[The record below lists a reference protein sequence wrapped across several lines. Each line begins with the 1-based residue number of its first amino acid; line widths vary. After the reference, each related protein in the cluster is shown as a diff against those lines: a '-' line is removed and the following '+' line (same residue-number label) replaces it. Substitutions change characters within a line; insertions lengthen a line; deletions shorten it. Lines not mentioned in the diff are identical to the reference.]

1 MVFDMTGIDIA
12 DNTILFYMAIINF
25 VLIIILLVANIIN
38 KAKIKKLYN
47 KYNNYMVSADG
58 INIENLLEK
67 CLLKI
72 DEVASKNREI
82 ENHLNEI
89 DRNFLNCIQKVAMIR
104 YNAFDNVGSD
114 LSYSV
119 ALLDGNDS
127 GIVITSLFSRDCST
141 TYGKPIL
148 AGKSKYP
155 LSAEEIKVIN
165 HAIRRY
171 RESLYV

>member
-1 MVFDMTGIDIA
+1 MVFNMNGLDIF
-12 DNTILFYMAIINF
+12 DNTMLFYMTIVNF
-25 VLIIILLVANIIN
+25 VLIIILLIANIIN
-38 KAKIKKLYN
+38 KAKIKKLNN
-47 KYNNYMVSADG
+47 KYNNYMVNTDG
-58 INIENLLEK
+58 KNIEDLIEN
-67 CLLKI
+67 CLLKTE
-72 DEVASKNREI
+72 EVSNKNREI

-89 DRNFLNCIQKVAMIR
+89 DRNFLNCVQKVAMIR

-119 ALLDGNDS
+119 ALLDGNDN
-127 GIVITSLFSRDCST
+127 GIVITSLFTRDCST
-141 TYGKPIL
+141 TYGKPVL

-171 RESLYV
+171 RESQYV